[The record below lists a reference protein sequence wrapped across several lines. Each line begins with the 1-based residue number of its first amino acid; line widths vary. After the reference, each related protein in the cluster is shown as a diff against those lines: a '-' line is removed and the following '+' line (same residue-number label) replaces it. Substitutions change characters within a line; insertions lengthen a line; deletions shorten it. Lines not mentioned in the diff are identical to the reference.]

1 MRVYDTCKDG
11 KEYPE
16 GGCQER
22 ARLVEAPLRP
32 PGKSSR
38 SIAAEGQYAA
48 AAPRRYR
55 GAARRR
61 RTSAGPARIQV
72 VPRTFVRPEP
82 KKLRAF
88 LIFQRE

>member
-1 MRVYDTCKDG
+1 MRVYETCKDG

-38 SIAAEGQYAA
+38 SIAAEGEYAA
-48 AAPRRYR
+48 AASRRYR
-55 GAARRR
+55 DHEC
-61 RTSAGPARIQV
+61 GPCPNPGGTTDISFALSLFR
-72 VPRTFVRPEP
+72 
-82 KKLRAF
+82 LRAF
-88 LIFQRE
+88 FDGRKAF

>member
-1 MRVYDTCKDG
+1 MWVYNTCKDG

-55 GAARRR
+55 DYERGLCPNSGGTTDFR
-61 RTSAGPARIQV
+61 SP
-72 VPRTFVRPEP
+72 
-82 KKLRAF
+82 
-88 LIFQRE
+88 

>member
-48 AAPRRYR
+48 AAPCRYR

-72 VPRTFVRPEP
+72 VPRSTLRPV
-82 KKLRAF
+82 LDGVLF
-88 LIFQRE
+88 LFL